1 MAKKK
6 RKHGKR
12 HGHHGVGTT
21 LTLRGLGRAGRMRGA
36 GSIAMFLVPPLVG
49 GGLAAL
55 TIMAARYFTT
65 PKAGTTFSTTTKMVY
80 KNAPWIGLAAG
91 AVGSLATFMLMGQS
105 AGAGLS
111 AGAAA
116 LIASLVA
123 FGQDKML
130 MGTPDAAGVAATALL
145 TPSTPAAAAAAG
157 LGTVYSARLGAV
169 VPQLQQGTGAIVME
183 PTHGIPTRAYT
194 GGQTVS
200 LGNVNA
206 RAFGT
211 DQMS

>member
-1 MAKKK
+1 MARK
-6 RKHGKR
+6 RKHRKHR

-55 TIMAARYFTT
+55 TIFAARYFTT
-65 PKAGTTFSTTTKMVY
+65 PAAGATFTDTTKMVY

-91 AVGSLATFMLMGQS
+91 AVGSLAVYMLMGS
-105 AGAGLS
+105 SVGAGAS

-116 LIASLVA
+116 LLASLVA
-123 FGQDKML
+123 FGSDKVL
-130 MGTPDAAGVAATALL
+130 MGDANAAGTAATALL

-157 LGTVYSARLGAV
+157 LGTIYSARLGAV
-169 VPQLQQGTGAIVME
+169 VPQRQGMGAIVMQ
-183 PTHGIPTRAYT
+183 PTHGIPTQAYT

-200 LGNVNA
+200 LGNVNTE
-206 RAFGT
+206 AFGT
-211 DQMS
+211 RQMS